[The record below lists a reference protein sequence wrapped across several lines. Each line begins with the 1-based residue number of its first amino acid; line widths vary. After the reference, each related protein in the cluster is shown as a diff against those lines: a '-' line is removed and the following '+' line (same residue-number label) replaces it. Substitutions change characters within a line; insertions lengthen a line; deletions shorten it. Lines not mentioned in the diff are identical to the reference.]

1 MSINEIRRELDLEAT
16 DGGDAHFV
24 QVNLQTLERA
34 TSEDP
39 DNTNT
44 IKEKINDTNNPNN
57 DEV

>member
-16 DGGDAHFV
+16 DDGDAHFV

-34 TSEDP
+34 TSSNP

-44 IKEKINDTNNPNN
+44 IKEKI
-57 DEV
+57 E